1 MGRLQD
7 ITPQQDV
14 VNKIN
19 AQTDFTYNI
28 NKTRVERY
36 TISVQNIFTGKNP
49 SLYLKDTWQVVDDA
63 FNSNHE
69 LLGGWLDK
77 QDGVYYLDYNLS
89 VNNLKDAMKIA
100 KFNKQLA
107 IYDNVSQKVI
117 PVAD

>member
-7 ITPQQDV
+7 ITPQQNV

-19 AQTDFTYNI
+19 AQTNFTHNI
-28 NKTRVERY
+28 NNTRVERY
-36 TISVQNIFTGKNP
+36 TVSIQNIFTGKNP

-69 LLGGWLDK
+69 LLGGWLSE
-77 QDGVYYLDYNLS
+77 DGIYFLDYGLS
-89 VNNLKDAMKIA
+89 VSNLKVAMKIA

-117 PVAD
+117 TVK